1 MFDTLIKNGTI
12 ADGTGKRRY
21 GADVGIT
28 KGSIEAIGSLAG
40 AETARTID
48 ATGLIVAPG
57 FIDMHSHSDTTM
69 LTDPGGDSKAYQGV
83 TTEVTGNCSS
93 SPYPVAA
100 DPHLAEYQR
109 STWPFLKPGWDW
121 TDLDGWAEF
130 TNSSGISLNIAP
142 QVGQGEI
149 RKAVGLNQD
158 RPPTTDE
165 MKQMRRLATEA
176 MEQGAFSLS
185 TGLTIVPSSF
195 ASTDELVELT
205 EAIAQFEGAFY
216 VTHARWRTD
225 DHTDAAKEAVEIG
238 RRAGVP
244 VQFSHMAIIDPR
256 AHGDGARMV
265 AVFDRAREEGLDA
278 TYDMYPYIAAGSGV
292 GQLLPEWSMEGGNQE
307 VVRRLR
313 DPETRRRIANET
325 VKGFFDGTPI
335 PWDTYMVSDA
345 FTAANAGNIGRTVAE
360 IAKTRG
366 GDVLETAL
374 TLMIEEGGD
383 VPTTVF
389 NRDEGD
395 VRFFMGHEAAMFG
408 SDGYAFSP
416 TGPLATASGDHQASH
431 VSGKPH
437 PRNYGTFPRVLGR
450 YVREQQ
456 VLSLE
461 IAVQKM
467 TGLPAQRLRL
477 KDRGRVEQG
486 FVADL
491 TLFDPDTVID
501 RATFDEP
508 SQFPDGI
515 PYVFVAGEAVIFEG
529 KHTGATPGRV
539 LRRGE

>member
-1 MFDTLIKNGTI
+1 MFDTLIKNGTVI
-12 ADGTGKRRY
+12 DGSGKPRY
-21 GADVGIT
+21 DADVAIT
-28 KGSIEAIGSLAG
+28 GGRIEAIGRLAD
-40 AETARTID
+40 AEAAKTID
-48 ATGLIVAPG
+48 ATGLFVAPG

-93 SPYPVAA
+93 SPFPVAA
-100 DPHLAEYQR
+100 DPAFAEFQK
-109 STWPFLKPGWDW
+109 STWPFLKPEWDW
-121 TDLDGWAEF
+121 TDLAGWAEF

-158 RPPTTDE
+158 RPPTRDE
-165 MKQMRRLATEA
+165 MKEMRRLAVEA

-205 EAIAQFEGAFY
+205 EAIAPYDGAFY
-216 VTHARWRTD
+216 VTHSRWRTD
-225 DHTDAAKEAVEIG
+225 DHTDAAKEAIEIG

-244 VQFSHMAIIDPR
+244 VQYSHMAIIDPR

-278 TYDMYPYIAAGSGV
+278 TYDMYPYIAAGSGI
-292 GQLLPEWSMEGGNQE
+292 GQLLPEWSMEGGKPE
-307 VVRRLR
+307 TVRRLR
-313 DPETRRRIANET
+313 DPETRRRIVEET
-325 VKGFFDGTPI
+325 VEGFFGGTPI
-335 PWDTYMVSDA
+335 PWHTYMISDA
-345 FTAANAGNIGRTVAE
+345 YTQANADLIGRTVAE
-360 IAKTRG
+360 VAEMREE
-366 GDVLETAL
+366 DPLVTAFDL
-374 TLMIEEGGD
+374 LIEEAGD

-395 VRFFMGHEAAMFG
+395 VRFFMGYEGAMFG

-416 TGPLATASGDHQASH
+416 SGLLANASGDHPASH

-437 PRNYGTFPRVLGR
+437 PRNFGTYPRVLGR

-456 VLSLE
+456 VLPLE
-461 IAVQKM
+461 TAIQKM

-477 KDRGRVEQG
+477 RDRGRVEQG
-486 FVADL
+486 MVADL
-491 TLFDPDTVID
+491 TLFNPDTVID

-515 PYVFVAGEAVIFEG
+515 PYVLVAGEAVISEG

>member
-1 MFDTLIKNGTI
+1 MFDILITNGTVV
-12 ADGTGKRRY
+12 DGTGRPRFQ
-21 GADVGIT
+21 ADVGIT
-28 KGSIEAIGSLAG
+28 GGKIDAVGSLG
-40 AETARTID
+40 AAEAPRTID
-48 ATGLIVAPG
+48 ATGLVIAPG

-69 LTDPGGDSKAYQGV
+69 LSDPSGDSKAYQGV

-109 STWPFLKPGWDW
+109 STWPFLKPDWDW
-121 TDLDGWAEF
+121 TDLDGWAEY

-165 MKQMRRLATEA
+165 MKEMRRLAAEA
-176 MEQGAFSLS
+176 IEQGAFSLS

-205 EAIAQFEGAFY
+205 EAISPFDGAFY
-216 VTHARWRTD
+216 VTHSRWRTA
-225 DHTDAAKEAVEIG
+225 DHTDAAKEAIEIG

-244 VQFSHMAIIDPR
+244 IQYSHMAIIDPR
-256 AHGDGARMV
+256 AHGDGASMV
-265 AVFDRAREEGLDA
+265 AVFDRARDEGLDA
-278 TYDMYPYIAAGSGV
+278 TYDMYPYVAAGSGV
-292 GQLLPEWSMEGGNQE
+292 GQLLPEWSMEGGNEE

-313 DPETRRRIANET
+313 DPETRRRIAIET
-325 VKGFFDGTPI
+325 VEGFFSGTPI

-345 FTAANAGNIGRTVAE
+345 FTAANAGNIGRSVAE
-360 IAKTRG
+360 IAEMRG
-366 GDVLETAL
+366 TDVLETAL
-374 TLMIEEGGD
+374 TLLIEEGGD

-389 NRDEGD
+389 NRNEGD

-416 TGPLATASGDHQASH
+416 TGPLATASGDHKASH

-461 IAVQKM
+461 SAVHKM
-467 TGLPAQRLRL
+467 TGFPAQRLRL
-477 KDRGRVEQG
+477 KDRGLVQQG

-491 TLFDPDTVID
+491 TLFNPDTVVD
-501 RATFDEP
+501 RATFDKP

-515 PYVFVAGEAVIFEG
+515 PYVFVAGEAIIFEG